1 MNTGPMMSK
10 KSNTDQNSKKINRRQ
25 MLGALTVGATASL
38 AAPSV
43 VKAQDKIIWKMAM
56 SWPRNSPGVGVNA
69 QRLAEMIT
77 AMSGGRLTVELYA
90 GGELVPPF
98 EVFDAVSSGVA
109 QMGHATPYYWQGKDK
124 AFHFFTGVPFGLT
137 VAEYTGWLYFG
148 GGQELWQRAYEP
160 FGVLPFYAGSS
171 GPQAGG
177 WFRKEINSLSDLQG
191 IKMRIAGLG
200 GEAMRKLGVNVV
212 LLPPGEIFSA
222 MQSGTVDAAEW
233 VGPWN
238 DIAFGLYKVANYYY
252 MPAFHEIGPALEAT
266 VNKEAYEALPSDLQE
281 IVKRAVMA
289 SASESYADFTYG
301 NVKSFAPLL
310 AKEGVQLKT
319 FPDDVMQAL
328 YQASEESLVEI
339 SETSPLA
346 KEIYDSFIEYRNEAN
361 SYAQA
366 SELAALKMRASSM
379 GD

>member
-1 MNTGPMMSK
+1 M
-10 KSNTDQNSKKINRRQ
+10 NRRQ
-25 MLGALTVGATASL
+25 ALSALTLGAGASL
-38 AAPSV
+38 AAPSLAR
-43 VKAQDKIIWKMAM
+43 AQDKIVWKMAM
-56 SWPRNSPGVGVNA
+56 SWPRNAPGVGVNA

-77 AMSGGRLTVELYA
+77 TMSGGRLTIELYA

-266 VNKEAYEALPSDLQE
+266 VNKEAFEALPGDLQE

-289 SASESYADFTYG
+289 SANESYADFTYG

-319 FPDDVMQAL
+319 FPEDVMQAL
-328 YQASEESLVEI
+328 YTASEESLVEI

-346 KEIYDSFIEYRNEAN
+346 KEIYDSFTDYRKESNH
-361 SYAQA
+361 YAKA

-379 GD
+379 GRE

>member
-1 MNTGPMMSK
+1 MMSK
-10 KSNTDQNSKKINRRQ
+10 NPTADLNSKKINRRQ

-77 AMSGGRLTVELYA
+77 TMSGGRLTVELYA

-148 GGQELWQRAYEP
+148 GGEKLWQRAYEP

-238 DIAFGLYKVANYYY
+238 DLAFGLYKVANYYY

-266 VNKEAYEALPSDLQE
+266 VNKEAYEALPNDLQE

-289 SASESYADFTYG
+289 SANESYADFTYG

-361 SYAQA
+361 RYAQA
-366 SELAALKMRASSM
+366 SELAALKMRALSM
-379 GD
+379 GV

>member
-1 MNTGPMMSK
+1 MSE
-10 KSNTDQNSKKINRRQ
+10 KSSVTKNGKTDTSKTLNRRQ
-25 MLGALTVGATASL
+25 ALGALTVGVGASL

-43 VKAQDKIIWKMAM
+43 VRADTKITWKMAM
-56 SWPRNSPGVGVNA
+56 TWPRNAPGVGVNA
-69 QRLAEMIT
+69 QRIAEMIT

-98 EVFDAVSSGVA
+98 EVFDAVSRGVA
-109 QMGHATPYYWQGKDK
+109 QMGHAASYYWQGKNQ

-137 VAEYTGWLYFG
+137 VAEYSGWLYFG

-160 FGVLPFYAGSS
+160 FGVLPFFAGSS

-238 DIAFGLYKVANYYY
+238 DLAFGLYKVANYYY

-289 SASESYADFTYG
+289 SANESYADFTYG

-310 AKEGVQLKT
+310 AKEGVELKT
-319 FPDDVMQAL
+319 FPDEVMQAL
-328 YQASEESLVEI
+328 YKAAEESLVEI

-346 KEIYDSFIEYRNEAN
+346 KEIYDSFTGYRKEAN

-366 SELAALKMRASSM
+366 SDLAALNMRASVM
-379 GD
+379 

>member
-1 MNTGPMMSK
+1 MLK
-10 KSNTDQNSKKINRRQ
+10 KSNTDKNSKKMNRRQ
-25 MLGALTVGATASL
+25 MLGALAVGVTASL

-43 VKAQDKIIWKMAM
+43 VKAQDKIIWKMTM

-77 AMSGGRLTVELYA
+77 TMSGGRLTVELYA

-137 VAEYTGWLYFG
+137 AAEYSGWLYFG

-238 DIAFGLYKVANYYY
+238 DIAFGLYKVAKYYY

-266 VNKEAYEALPSDLQE
+266 VNKKAYGALPGDLQE

-310 AKEGVQLKT
+310 AKEGVKLKT

-328 YQASEESLVEI
+328 YRASEESLVEI
-339 SETSPLA
+339 SGTSPLA
-346 KEIYDSFIEYRNEAN
+346 KEIYESFTSYRKEAN
-361 SYAQA
+361 NYAQA
-366 SELAALKMRASSM
+366 SDLAALKMRAFAM
-379 GD
+379 NAE

>member
-25 MLGALTVGATASL
+25 MLGALAVGATASL

-212 LLPPGEIFSA
+212 LLPPAEIFSA

-289 SASESYADFTYG
+289 SANESYADFTYG
-301 NVKSFAPLL
+301 NIKSFAPLL
-310 AKEGVQLKT
+310 AKEGVELKT

-339 SETSPLA
+339 SATSPLA
-346 KEIYDSFIEYRNEAN
+346 KEIYHSFTSYRTEAN